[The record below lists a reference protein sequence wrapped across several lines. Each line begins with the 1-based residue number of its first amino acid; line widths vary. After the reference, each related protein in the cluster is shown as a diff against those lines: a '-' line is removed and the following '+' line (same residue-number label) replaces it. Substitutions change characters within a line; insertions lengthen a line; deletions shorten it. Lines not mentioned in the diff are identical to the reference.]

1 MSPSPFELRV
11 FPVNQSEYGI
21 ELFQRQKEPER
32 KRKKLKRLVRV
43 CGVPFNLTLEPLIS
57 ALRQNGYKPT
67 SLKRSRKTPFALD
80 EETGVRLGLL
90 LLAVKP
96 LRKTSRIEQI
106 SNAIRNMGVEEAY
119 YWFSRCT
126 ADESKRRSQKALRI
140 LQASE

>member
-43 CGVPFNLTLEPLIS
+43 WGVPFSLTLEPLIS

-67 SLKRSRKTPFALD
+67 SLNRNRKMPFALD

-90 LLAVKP
+90 LMAVKP
-96 LRKTSRIEQI
+96 LRKTTRIEHI
-106 SNAIRNMGVEEAY
+106 SNAIRNMGVEETY

-126 ADESKRRSQKALRI
+126 TDESKRRSQKALRI